1 MSFTIK
7 DMTIRDEY
15 NRQRIFKG
23 VNICF
28 KGRENQH
35 EIYEFF
41 DKFEND
47 KSFRDEQYDMLTSNG
62 VNLIRLGFTWAMLE
76 PKKNQFDEKIIS
88 YLKLFVDE
96 CQKRNIYIAV
106 SYTHLTLP
114 TNSLV

>member
-41 DKFEND
+41 DKFKND
-47 KSFRDEQYDMLTSNG
+47 KNFRD
-62 VNLIRLGFTWAMLE
+62 
-76 PKKNQFDEKIIS
+76 
-88 YLKLFVDE
+88 
-96 CQKRNIYIAV
+96 
-106 SYTHLTLP
+106 
-114 TNSLV
+114 

>member
-88 YLKLFVDE
+88 YLKFELFNIP
-96 CQKRNIYIAV
+96 CKGACGMFKRFFIFCAA
-106 SYTHLTLP
+106 
-114 TNSLV
+114 

>member
-35 EIYEFF
+35 EIYEF
-41 DKFEND
+41 
-47 KSFRDEQYDMLTSNG
+47 
-62 VNLIRLGFTWAMLE
+62 LI
-76 PKKNQFDEKIIS
+76 S
-88 YLKLFVDE
+88 LKMIKTFVMSSTICLLQTE
-96 CQKRNIYIAV
+96 
-106 SYTHLTLP
+106 
-114 TNSLV
+114 

>member
-35 EIYEFF
+35 EIYEIF

-47 KSFRDEQYDMLTSNG
+47 KNFRDEQYDIAYFKRS
-62 VNLIRLGFTWAMLE
+62 E
-76 PKKNQFDEKIIS
+76 FD
-88 YLKLFVDE
+88 
-96 CQKRNIYIAV
+96 
-106 SYTHLTLP
+106 
-114 TNSLV
+114 

>member
-35 EIYEFF
+35 EINEFF

-76 PKKNQFDEKIIS
+76 P
-88 YLKLFVDE
+88 
-96 CQKRNIYIAV
+96 
-106 SYTHLTLP
+106 
-114 TNSLV
+114 